1 MEKITSRIIILWIV
15 LIVVSLSSLYD
26 KMDSESKKFY
36 MFGPNNNL
44 IVFGLEINT
53 YSKYFVI
60 VIYCLINSL
69 IRTSCRDILISWQT
83 NSVQD
88 ITKPKNKE
96 ICYFAYEVCC
106 VTTIYGWIDWYIY
119 MNLLLAQVDMLII
132 EVSSD
137 LLMSCIITRYYLTY
151 KVNTNDYTND
161 YTNVNDT
168 NVNDTN
174 INEANVNDTQT
185 INHIHTINCIN
196 ETSELK

>member
-15 LIVVSLSSLYD
+15 LIVVSIFYLYD

-44 IVFGLEINT
+44 IVFGIEINT
-53 YSKYFVI
+53 YQKYFVI
-60 VIYCLINSL
+60 IIYCLINSL
-69 IRTSCRDILISWQT
+69 MRTSCRDILISWQT

-96 ICYFAYEVCC
+96 LMYFAYEVSC

-137 LLMSCIITRYYLTY
+137 LLMSCIITRYYLNYKVNTTNY
-151 KVNTNDYTND
+151 KVNTNNYTI
-161 YTNVNDT
+161 VNDT
-168 NVNDTN
+168 
-174 INEANVNDTQT
+174 
-185 INHIHTINCIN
+185 HTINCIN
-196 ETSELK
+196 EISEIN